1 MQTIWTQIRP
11 DILSGLI
18 WIQTACHSDGIP
30 ERIFRKKDFENISR
44 RQKCMQNYPVGIE
57 LTNILSDIYRQE
69 AILGSIGD
77 LGPLVRIT
85 IYTLRDSE
93 LPISDNMN

>member
-1 MQTIWTQIRP
+1 MVF
-11 DILSGLI
+11 LK
-18 WIQTACHSDGIP
+18 
-30 ERIFRKKDFENISR
+30 EFFEKVDFEKITR
-44 RQKCMQNYPVGIE
+44 RQKCMQNYPVGNE
-57 LTNILSDIYRQE
+57 LTKILSDIYRKE